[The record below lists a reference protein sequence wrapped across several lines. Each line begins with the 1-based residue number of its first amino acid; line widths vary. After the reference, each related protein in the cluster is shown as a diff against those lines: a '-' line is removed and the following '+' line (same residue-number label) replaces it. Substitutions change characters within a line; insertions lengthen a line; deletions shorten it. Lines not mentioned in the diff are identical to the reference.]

1 MKNITY
7 FVTWTAYDD
16 VTEPEYEREF
26 STIREAMKFAIS
38 QQEEGNHC
46 VIVNDSN
53 GHELVEVG

>member
-1 MKNITY
+1 MKNLTY
-7 FVTWTAYDD
+7 FVTWIAYDD

-46 VIVNDSN
+46 VEVSDSN
-53 GHELVEVG
+53 GFELAEIG